1 MVRQALPLVLLA
13 AFAACSGNSPAPAAS
28 PADSAQA
35 GPGPAGPAAT
45 GAATAAAAAKPAPK
59 TVDDCKAIAAASTT
73 DDPSANT
80 AQANGTSERSAAMN
94 ALMAQK
100 RPGFRC
106 CFDIWA
112 DKIPEAKLYTKAA
125 LSLLIDP
132 KGALKKA
139 NAKAEENGAMLS
151 DEVAGCLG
159 DVAGSLTYPPASNG
173 KETTYNY
180 HFDFKPRARRNLGQP
195 ALQ

>member
-45 GAATAAAAAKPAPK
+45 GAAPAAASKPAPK
-59 TVDDCKAIAAASTT
+59 TTDDCKSIAAASTT

-80 AQANGTSERSAAMN
+80 AQANGTSDRSAAMN
-94 ALMAQK
+94 DLMKQK

-125 LSLLIDP
+125 LALSIDP
-132 KGALKKA
+132 KGKLTKA
-139 NAKAEENGAMLS
+139 NAKAEESGAMVS
-151 DEVAGCLG
+151 DEVAGCLS
-159 DVAGSLTYPPASNG
+159 DVAGSLTYPPSSNG
-173 KETTYNY
+173 KETTYTY
-180 HFDFKPRARRNLGQP
+180 HFDFKPKARRNLGQP